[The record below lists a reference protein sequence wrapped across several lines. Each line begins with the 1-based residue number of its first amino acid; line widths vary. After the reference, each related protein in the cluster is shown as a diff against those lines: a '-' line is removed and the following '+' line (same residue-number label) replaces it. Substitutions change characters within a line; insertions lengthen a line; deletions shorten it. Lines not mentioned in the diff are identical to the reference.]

1 LVDSD
6 NDSSTGLEHRT
17 GIGADYLLEAY
28 IDGTTVS
35 SPVVKLYKYVGG
47 GSTWDWEEAG
57 SAEVSASVYAK
68 TVLNDTLE
76 VVVGKN
82 YLIPLAGGIS
92 FTVYIS
98 NDTVRCDYVSVK
110 PGSGG
115 PVPIPEPA
123 LLVVAPV
130 IVVVSAIL
138 LLFTRDRL

>member
-1 LVDSD
+1 M
-6 NDSSTGLEHRT
+6 
-17 GIGADYLLEAY
+17 
-28 IDGTTVS
+28 S